1 MDYLKEMIISEVEEL
16 AIEKEINMTNN
27 DKSIGFIGTYT
38 KEQSEGIYSFT
49 FDTTTHKIENIK
61 VVAKVDNP
69 TYLAISKDKRFL
81 YSIVQEGNKGGVASF
96 SLDRSTGKIQ
106 ALNRQLTEGPQ
117 PCHISVDSKGRY
129 LLATNYHKGTIS
141 AFTLNEE
148 TGIINDYPSVITHQ
162 GAIPEK
168 IPHTHYAAFTPDEK
182 YVVAVDLGLDRIFTY
197 ELVDSTLQEISHL
210 SLKADSGPRHLVFHP
225 NERYAYIMTEFSSE
239 VIVLRYQAENGT
251 FTEEQSISTIPA
263 TFKENNQG
271 SFIHISSDGRFI
283 YAGNRGHNSV
293 AVFSV
298 DKETNL
304 LTLVERISSEGDWP
318 RDFTLDPTEEYI
330 VGSNQNSNNLV
341 LYKRNKETGTLTL
354 LKSDI
359 PVPNPVCIK
368 FIG

>member
-1 MDYLKEMIISEVEEL
+1 
-16 AIEKEINMTNN
+16 MTNK
-27 DKSIGFIGTYT
+27 DKFIGFIGTYT

-49 FDTTTHKIENIK
+49 FDTATNKIENIQ
-61 VVAKVDNP
+61 VAANIDNP

-81 YSIVQEGNKGGVASF
+81 YSIVQEGSKGGVASF
-96 SLDRSTGKIQ
+96 SLDRSTGKLQ
-106 ALNRQLTEGPQ
+106 ELNRQLTEGPQ
-117 PCHISVDSKGRY
+117 PCHIFVDNEQRY

-141 AFTLNEE
+141 AYTLNKESG
-148 TGIINDYPSVITHQ
+148 TINDHPSVVAHHGTMVEQ
-162 GAIPEK
+162 
-168 IPHTHYAAFTPDEK
+168 IPHTHYSAFTPDEK
-182 YVVAVDLGLDRIFTY
+182 YVVVVDLGLDRLYTY
-197 ELVDSTLQEISHL
+197 ELVNNTLQNVTHL
-210 SLKADSGPRHLVFHP
+210 TLRAGSGPRHLVFHP
-225 NERYAYIMTEFSSE
+225 NGRYAYIMTEFSSE
-239 VIVLRYQAENGT
+239 VIVLKYQADNGT
-251 FTEEQSISTIPA
+251 FTEEQSISTIPEEF
-263 TFKENNQG
+263 TENNQG

-283 YAGNRGHNSV
+283 YVGNRGHNSV

-318 RDFTLDPTEEYI
+318 RDFSLDPTEEYI

-341 LYKRNKETGTLTL
+341 PYKRNKETGTLTL